1 MLIGTIFAYSLYNLQ
16 DMQCTIDDPNEILEY
31 GVQHVSISAS
41 KTTEFDYKLKNYSC
55 PIDGSLFTLEHH
67 GIQIIKLDD
76 PFTAEKIAELRDVDA
91 ETIEKDT
98 YDSYCDMMEKYFEK
112 KFNEPMLCVDFQSRD
127 TNANRQLPVF
137 HKDIIN
143 EHFQGRRIKLDSNFV
158 SSNVLTFKQPNTY
171 NIWINVGDKIENH
184 ALYFIRPGQSN
195 FGAILS
201 NEDTLYMIPDFELM
215 EIFHF
220 PGMETG
226 DAIIFDSSYYF
237 HASIDNGIKFRRQ
250 SVEFT
255 LKKRYP
261 EVSDDSSDGYW
272 SN

>member
-1 MLIGTIFAYSLYNLQ
+1 MLIGNIFAYSLYNLQ
-16 DMQCTIDDPNEILEY
+16 DMHCTIDDPHKTLKY
-31 GVQHVSISAS
+31 GFNRVRLSAS
-41 KTTEFDYKLKNYSC
+41 KTMDFDYKLKNYSC
-55 PIDGSLFTLEHH
+55 PIDGSLFTLEDH

-76 PFTAEKIAELRDVDA
+76 PFIAEKIAELRDLDA
-91 ETIEKDT
+91 ETIEKDI
-98 YDSYCDMMEKYFEK
+98 YDSYCGFMEMYFKK
-112 KFNEPMLCVDFQSRD
+112 KFDEIMLCVDFQSRD
-127 TNANRQLPVF
+127 TNAFRQLPVF

-158 SSNVLTFKQPNTY
+158 RSNELTFKQPNTY
-171 NIWINVGDKIENH
+171 NIWINVGNKIENH

-201 NEDTLYMIPDFELM
+201 NEDTLYMIPDFNLM

-237 HASIDNGIKFRRQ
+237 HASVDNGIKFRRQ
-250 SVEFT
+250 SVEFR

-261 EVSDDSSDGYW
+261 EVSGDSSDEYW